1 MGKKLKLLK
10 KFLFLLLLLINQ
22 KMKRIRLKI
31 TKLKVATTPTVTV
44 KRLKVATR
52 PKVTVK
58 RLTVATRAKVTAEGL
73 KVATRPKVKVKRL
86 KVAIR
91 PKVMAERLKV
101 VTRPKVTVKMLK
113 EATRMML
120 LDQLILKD
128 RSNQRAVKNL
138 QQNTT
143 EDPSRCLSRKPNNI
157 ARRNENPYQDLKI
170 ARKMLKWRS
179 LAQLGWMFLSI
190 KFSITTAFTT
200 ISRDVKELIYKKMA
214 AGQF

>member
-22 KMKRIRLKI
+22 KMKRMRLKI

-44 KRLKVATR
+44 KRLKVAT
-52 PKVTVK
+52 
-58 RLTVATRAKVTAEGL
+58 
-73 KVATRPKVKVKRL
+73 
-86 KVAIR
+86 R

-128 RSNQRAVKNL
+128 RSNQTTVKDL
-138 QQNTT
+138 LQNTT

-157 ARRNENPYQDLKI
+157 ARINKSPYQDLKI

>member
-31 TKLKVATTPTVTV
+31 TKLKVATTPT
-44 KRLKVATR
+44 
-52 PKVTVK
+52 
-58 RLTVATRAKVTAEGL
+58 
-73 KVATRPKVKVKRL
+73 VKVKRL

-157 ARRNENPYQDLKI
+157 ARINKSPYQDLKI

-190 KFSITTAFTT
+190 KFSVNIQINKLF
-200 ISRDVKELIYKKMA
+200 KK
-214 AGQF
+214 

>member
-58 RLTVATRAKVTAEGL
+58 RLTVATR
-73 KVATRPKVKVKRL
+73 
-86 KVAIR
+86 

-128 RSNQRAVKNL
+128 RSNQTTVKDL
-138 QQNTT
+138 LQNTT

-157 ARRNENPYQDLKI
+157 ARINKSPYQDLKI

-200 ISRDVKELIYKKMA
+200 ISRDVKELIYKKMV